1 MHLASK
7 VNAFQRDLDGAK
19 KSSFVGSLF
28 KNSLFQNSLFQNSL
42 FQNSLFQNSLF
53 QNSLFQNSLFQNS
66 LFQNSLFQNSL
77 FKTIC
82 SKTVCL
88 IQNFKKHFYFHSSN
102 KTVLAFLKRMF
113 WMNHPALLDTQK
125 TLQK

>member
-19 KSSFVGSLF
+19 KVVNESSLVR
-28 KNSLFQNSLFQNSL
+28 
-42 FQNSLFQNSLF
+42 
-53 QNSLFQNSLFQNS
+53 S

-88 IQNFKKHFYFHSSN
+88 IQNFKNIFTFIVPTKQ
-102 KTVLAFLKRMF
+102 F
-113 WMNHPALLDTQK
+113 WRF
-125 TLQK
+125 